1 MSYQNILVPV
11 DGSDISFSAIKHA
24 ATLAKA
30 FNSKLT
36 AISIVADDP
45 FAASDFYY
53 STEMLKEYIDEA
65 IKNANEALD
74 QAESIAK
81 QLGVQIDRKVVR
93 DLVSAESITKTA
105 EELKTELIVMG
116 SHGRKGFQ
124 KFFLGSLA
132 QDVLGQTKIPV
143 FIVKQ

>member
-11 DGSDISFSAIKHA
+11 DGSDISFSAIKYA
-24 ATLAKA
+24 AALAKA

-53 STEMLKEYIDEA
+53 STDMLKEYIDEA

-74 QAESIAK
+74 QAEDIAK
-81 QLGVQIDRKVVR
+81 QSGVQIERQVVR
-93 DLVSAESITKTA
+93 DYVSAESITKTA
-105 EELKTELIVMG
+105 ESLKTDLIVMG

-124 KFFLGSLA
+124 KFLLGSLA
-132 QDVLGQTKIPV
+132 QDVLGKTTLPV
-143 FIVKQ
+143 FVVKQ